1 MKPRL
6 GFTCAENTEHQYT
19 INANMNF
26 TTKKWN
32 NQTNL
37 TTAFIFPQCKNLASE
52 SQCSEGVSQRPM
64 PEDHQ
69 GGDQHRRASAQP
81 HQAVDHL
88 EKLVIACAMLLWGMP
103 CKTGILDGC
112 SMVVLKCSE
121 NQPEDPHSAV
131 TAVQCLLPA

>member
-19 INANMNF
+19 IDANMNF

-37 TTAFIFPQCKNLASE
+37 TTAFIFPQCQNLASE

-88 EKLVIACAMLLWGMP
+88 DKLVVAQRVCLNGLA
-103 CKTGILDGC
+103 
-112 SMVVLKCSE
+112 
-121 NQPEDPHSAV
+121 
-131 TAVQCLLPA
+131 QC

>member
-1 MKPRL
+1 
-6 GFTCAENTEHQYT
+6 
-19 INANMNF
+19 
-26 TTKKWN
+26 
-32 NQTNL
+32 
-37 TTAFIFPQCKNLASE
+37 
-52 SQCSEGVSQRPM
+52 M

-103 CKTGILDGC
+103 CKNGILDGC

-131 TAVQCLLPA
+131 SAGQCLPPAWEVMTHELDLNSAKRGRKIF